1 MENQEYERSPTIE
14 EIEFIVKMSG
24 MKAQEFERFY
34 GITPKRISRF
44 KSGKDPFPKKYW
56 HLFFDPPKPIR
67 DKIDAIDFFRQK
79 CQANIWEMKFVHKPR
94 FKTKN
99 KKEKEQKQEVKKI
112 GVLAD
117 LLR

>member
-1 MENQEYERSPTIE
+1 MGNQEYERSPTIE

-24 MKAQEFERFY
+24 MNKLQFERFY
-34 GITPKRISRF
+34 GMSAETIRRF
-44 KSGKDPFPKKYW
+44 KKGASLFPRKYW

-67 DKIDAIDFFRQK
+67 DKIDAVDYLRQK
-79 CQANIWEMKFVHKPR
+79 CQADVWEKKFIHKPR
-94 FKTKN
+94 FKPKN